1 MRHLILAGLVVTLVV
16 PSLAWAA
23 SVANPA
29 AVVTREN
36 YGFTMEVANQK
47 VEIDNDLTESRR
59 YLGKAIWGATDR
71 LDLYVKMGISDLKVY
86 TDHYPDFRGEEK
98 MTYGGG
104 IRFLLA
110 EAADPDFQAFIDFQ
124 GLGFSSPGS
133 VLMMRGDG
141 EDVWFEKHY
150 SEYDWREYQLSFF
163 ATWKREIWQPYIG
176 FSLLSVRG
184 EVSRDLYIVAD
195 EVEVFQESSSDEFSE
210 GAIPQLVIGSDFPL
224 GGSGRLSGELTLS
237 QGNISFFVGLSELW
251 R

>member
-1 MRHLILAGLVVTLVV
+1 MRHLILASLVVTLAV

-29 AVVTREN
+29 AVVADEN

-71 LDLYVKMGISDLKVY
+71 LDFYAKLGVSDLKVC
-86 TDHYPDFRGEEK
+86 TDHYPAFRGEEK
-98 MTYGGG
+98 ITYGGG
-104 IRFLLA
+104 IRYLLA
-110 EAADPDFQAFIDFQ
+110 QTQNQDFEAFIDFQ

-133 VLMMRGDG
+133 ISMMREEGGDL
-141 EDVWFEKHY
+141 WFEKHY
-150 SEYDWREYQLSFF
+150 SDYDWREYQLSLF
-163 ATWKREIWQPYIG
+163 ATWKRDVWQPYVG
-176 FSLLSVRG
+176 FALLNVQG

-195 EVEVFQESSSDEFSE
+195 GVEVYQESSSDEFSE

-251 R
+251 H